1 MRTTPNV
8 NPVFIGFT
16 FRPSEW
22 RVFIATVRAAH
33 PDKDAASEI
42 LNLRQDGSRQ
52 GRDSLLALFTTAVS
66 RQGRR
71 PGQYLF
77 NLSSEIN
84 SGRDTQQNSGSDVTE
99 MNKEY

>member
-1 MRTTPNV
+1 MQQADFEFASGWKPD
-8 NPVFIGFT
+8 
-16 FRPSEW
+16 
-22 RVFIATVRAAH
+22 RA
-33 PDKDAASEI
+33 
-42 LNLRQDGSRQ
+42 G
-52 GRDSLLALFTTAVS
+52 DSLLALFTTAVS

>member
-1 MRTTPNV
+1 MHTIRNV
-8 NPVFIGFT
+8 NSVCIEFT

-22 RVFIATVRAAH
+22 REFTATVKAVH
-33 PDKDAASEI
+33 PDKDAASAM
-42 LNLRQDGSRQ
+42 LNLRQDGRPQ

-71 PGQYLF
+71 PGQYLL

-84 SGRDTQQNSGSDVTE
+84 TGRDKQQHAG
-99 MNKEY
+99 